1 MEIERQFLVAA
12 IPVLPRKYDSILQ
25 GYVSVLPE
33 IRIRQVRTP
42 DDTETFFLTVK
53 RGTGLSREEWETQI
67 SSTEFAHLVERLEP
81 DTDFIEKRRYF
92 IPLEDGHV
100 AEFHRHEA
108 ALKGFNYVEVEFASE
123 EEAHAFTPP
132 DWFGREVTEDPRF
145 TYGRLV
151 RADGPELAK
160 EILAE
165 PPAKRPE
172 ELIPEE
178 FIAAD
183 EDEVPAA
190 EEPWTPAAD
199 TEAAETSA
207 ERAEPDEDKEPDGP
221 AR

>member
-123 EEAHAFTPP
+123 EEAHAFMPP

-183 EDEVPAA
+183 EVPAA
-190 EEPWTPAAD
+190 DMEASAIPEP
-199 TEAAETSA
+199 AETSA
-207 ERAEPDEDKEPDGP
+207 ENDGPDGAKEPDGP

>member
-123 EEAHAFTPP
+123 EEAHAFMPP

-183 EDEVPAA
+183 EV
-190 EEPWTPAAD
+190 PAAD
-199 TEAAETSA
+199 TEASAIPEPAETPA
-207 ERAEPDEDKEPDGP
+207 ENDGPNGAKEPDGP